1 MRLSPRGTVKNNV
14 GGVFKKKKQQS
25 SKSKK
30 AKFGEPTIISSSS
43 EDKVKSRSSN
53 FSIPQRDDEKCSSGT
68 ESFHQDTIVPEVNGD
83 LQKGYTRELDNEENV
98 AEFLKTSPCFKPD
111 LCGEDQILS
120 SPTVSPSRSPV
131 SREVQDSDSVIDKME
146 RPSPVSVLE
155 PLFTDD
161 DISPASSVS
170 QPVQNEIEPRHI
182 HFEEQSSSVNDQ
194 GICLR
199 ISLEDEESAFEYV
212 EAVLLGSGLNWD
224 EFLLR
229 WLSLDEILDSSLFD
243 EVELFSS
250 RPRHDQKLL
259 FDSANEALKE
269 EIWRL
274 VEMHLSQC
282 QQPHSLDQLV
292 KRDLARSGKWLN
304 LQSDIELIGLEIEET
319 IFNELVDTVLDF
331 ADDA

>member
-1 MRLSPRGTVKNNV
+1 MWRRPNNV
-14 GGVFKKKKQQS
+14 F
-25 SKSKK
+25 
-30 AKFGEPTIISSSS
+30 
-43 EDKVKSRSSN
+43 SN
-53 FSIPQRDDEKCSSGT
+53 S
-68 ESFHQDTIVPEVNGD
+68 VP
-83 LQKGYTRELDNEENV
+83 RH
-98 AEFLKTSPCFKPD
+98 
-111 LCGEDQILS
+111 
-120 SPTVSPSRSPV
+120 SPV
-131 SREVQDSDSVIDKME
+131 NREVQDSDSVIDKME

-161 DISPASSVS
+161 DISPGSSVS

-182 HFEEQSSSVNDQ
+182 HFEEQSSFANDQ

-259 FDSANEALKE
+259 FDSANEVLKE
-269 EIWRL
+269 VCESYFGCFIGISHVNRNTRPVPKGMDLIQEIWRL

-292 KRDLARSGKWLN
+292 KRDLARSGKWMN
-304 LQSDIELIGLEIEET
+304 LQSDIKLIGLEIEET

-331 ADDA
+331 AGDASECEFEAPQAESKAIEKTSL